1 MASATAPVPG
11 TPAIADAFVVPV
23 PRHDHSLP
31 PVSSAPPSVSPAPGV
46 QRGDATKLSAK
57 WRHTVG
63 IILLLTT
70 VVLWTASNFLASTI
84 FAGFK
89 NDTYSKPYFVTYIN
103 TAFFVVLLIPL
114 SIRRAY
120 KDPAL
125 LSSLKELW
133 KRGSWQYKRLEGKD
147 IEDDALVKPDNRCN
161 HRPRLSSSTIS
172 EELLVE
178 DELGSSQLSTK
189 EAEGGTAG
197 PLSLRET
204 AKLSLEFCMLWANYS
219 TAACLEYTTVASST
233 ILTSTSSI
241 WTLIFGALL
250 HVERFTYRKLLG
262 VLASLAG
269 IILISSVDLSGS
281 NDANRGSFPHKS
293 RRQIAVGDALAF
305 SSAVLYGVYTVL
317 MKKRIGD
324 EARVDMPVFFGLVGL
339 FNVVLLWPGLL
350 VLHWTGVEP
359 FELPPTGKI
368 LTIVLVC
375 IPFMP
380 LLAHPPL
387 FTTFT
392 QPNPTL
398 CPSVFS
404 VQTKSPLTHPLPQQV
419 NSLSSLISDFCWAYA
434 MLLTSPLV
442 VTVGLSM
449 TIPLSLVGQVVL
461 NGQTASA
468 AYWLGAGVVLCSFL

>member
-70 VVLWTASNFLASTI
+70 VVLWTASNFLASVR
-84 FAGFK
+84 FK

-204 AKLSLEFCMLWANYS
+204 AKLSLEFCMLWFLANYS

-368 LTIVLVC
+368 LTIVLV
-375 IPFMP
+375 
-380 LLAHPPL
+380 
-387 FTTFT
+387 
-392 QPNPTL
+392 
-398 CPSVFS
+398 
-404 VQTKSPLTHPLPQQV
+404 

-468 AYWLGAGVVLCSFL
+468 AYWLGAGVVLCSFLFVNHQSGTGEAEGKGKETLREGARAR

>member
-1 MASATAPVPG
+1 MASATTPVPG

-31 PVSSAPPSVSPAPGV
+31 PVSSAPPSTSPAPGV
-46 QRGDATKLSAK
+46 PRGHATKPSAK
-57 WRHTVG
+57 WRHTIG
-63 IILLLTT
+63 ILLLLTT

-120 KDPAL
+120 KDPAP

-133 KRGSWQYKRLEGKD
+133 KRRSWQYKRLGGKD
-147 IEDDALVKPDNRCN
+147 IEDDALLETDNRG
-161 HRPRLSSSTIS
+161 HRPRRSSSTIS

-178 DELGSSQLSTK
+178 DELGSPQLSTK
-189 EAEGGTAG
+189 EAEGGMAG

-204 AKLSLEFCMLWANYS
+204 AKLSLEFCMLWFLANYS

-305 SSAVLYGVYTVL
+305 SSAVLYGIYTVL

-324 EARVDMPVFFGLVGL
+324 EARVDMPLFFGLVGL

-359 FELPPTGKI
+359 FELPPTGKV
-368 LTIVLVC
+368 LTIVL
-375 IPFMP
+375 
-380 LLAHPPL
+380 
-387 FTTFT
+387 
-392 QPNPTL
+392 
-398 CPSVFS
+398 
-404 VQTKSPLTHPLPQQV
+404 V

-434 MLLTSPLV
+434 MLLTSPLI

-449 TIPLSLVGQVVL
+449 TIPLSLVGQIVL

-468 AYWLGAGVVLCSFL
+468 AYWLGAGVVLCSFLFVNHESGAGEADGKGKGTGREGARAR